1 MSKILI
7 ADDEKEIVDLLEMVL
22 SSSGHTVLTALN
34 GTTAIEITKKE
45 KPDIIFLDLCFPR
58 PGIDGAET
66 LKAIRE
72 FNKDVKVVITSGLDL
87 KDGKYKA
94 AQELGVNKCLS
105 KPINVSNIKAI
116 IGELSK

>member
-7 ADDEKEIVDLLEMVL
+7 ADDEKEIVELLEMVL
-22 SSSGHTVLTALN
+22 SSSGHEVLIALN
-34 GTTAIEITKKE
+34 GAAAVEITKKE
-45 KPDIIFLDLCFPR
+45 KPDIIFLDLCFPK
-58 PGIDGAET
+58 PGIDGVET

-72 FNKDVKVVITSGLDL
+72 FDKNVKVVLTSGLDL
-87 KDGKYKA
+87 EDGTYKV

-105 KPINVSNIKAI
+105 KPINVSNIKTI